1 MSNDLSAVTPKLL
14 AQGLLALRET
24 CVMPRLVNSDYG
36 HTAASRGAVIDVPV
50 PSAIAS
56 TPVNPAN
63 TAPDPANLT
72 PSSVAITMDQWRE
85 APFTLSDK
93 DLANVFDGVIPMQ
106 ASEAIKALANYVDA
120 YLLGLYTGCPY
131 LVGEPGLTPFGTS
144 VAEATKA
151 RKMLNNNLAPL
162 QDRRMVIDSDAE
174 ASALGLRAFQDASF
188 SGDASAIN
196 EGQINRKLGFDWY
209 LDQNVPT
216 HSAGTVGGTEASPTT
231 IGSGAAHSLGEIS
244 LSVAVGADND
254 LSLKKGDVLIIA
266 GDAHPYA
273 VAQDVTIAA
282 GGNGVVTILGGLKK
296 PLAGDEALS
305 AAGDHVVNLAFHR
318 DAIAFANR
326 PLADNTEGLGNLV
339 QTATDA
345 VSGLSLRLEISR
357 EYKRTRYSFD
367 ILFGAALVRPEL
379 ACRVAG

>member
-1 MSNDLSAVTPKLL
+1 MPNDLSAVTPKLL

-36 HTAASRGAVIDVPV
+36 DTAASRGAVIDVPV
-50 PSAIAS
+50 PSAITS

-63 TAPDPANLT
+63 TAPDPTGLT
-72 PSSVAITMDQWRE
+72 PSSVPIAMDQWRE
-85 APFTLSDK
+85 APFTLTDK
-93 DLANVFDGVIPMQ
+93 DLMNVFDGVIPMQ

-120 YLLGLYTGCPY
+120 YLLGLYTGIPY
-131 LVGEPGLTPFGTS
+131 LVGTPGTAPFGAS
-144 VAEATKA
+144 VAEATAA
-151 RKMLNNNLAPL
+151 RKVLNNNLAPL

-174 ASALGLRAFQDASF
+174 ANALGLRAFQDASF

-196 EGQINRKLGFDWY
+196 EGQINRKLGFDWF

-216 HSAGTVGGTEASPTT
+216 HVAGTAGGTEASPTT
-231 IGSGAAHSLGEIS
+231 IASATVEPAGETSLA
-244 LSVAVGADND
+244 VTVGADND
-254 LSLKKGDVLIIA
+254 LNLKQGDIITIA
-266 GDAHPYA
+266 GDANSYA
-273 VAQDVTIAA
+273 VAQDVSIPAGDTGMVQIA
-282 GGNGVVTILGGLKK
+282 GGLKQAT
-296 PLAGDEALS
+296 AGDEAITVK
-305 AAGDHVVNLAFHR
+305 GDHVVNLAFHR